1 MNDKYVA
8 GTKHG
13 QGIAHERTDEEHIQ
27 AQKEIIGK
35 LIREKMD
42 KNNLSIRKLSAMTNI
57 HYPQI
62 QKVIKG
68 ENNYTIDT
76 LLRILNALDIEL
88 YHIEL

>member
-1 MNDKYVA
+1 MTEKYVA

-13 QGIAHERTDEEHIQ
+13 QGIAYERTDEEQIQ

-42 KNNLSIRKLSAMTNI
+42 EKGLSIRKLGAMTNI

-62 QKVIKG
+62 QKVIKA
-68 ENNYTIDT
+68 ETNYQIDT
-76 LLRILNALDIEL
+76 LIRILNALEIEL
-88 YHIEL
+88 YHIN